1 MSSFCDIKVPVAV
14 KAKLIASNEDV
25 NGYTTYVFKNLE
37 PIDWLNE
44 YIMCVKYPNW
54 EGKLPEKNIVG
65 YLQYTYIYAGTSY
78 YNRLLDKEDKYQ
90 FSHIR
95 FDKFVPEEKEIDNTI
110 VI

>member
-14 KAKLIASNEDV
+14 KVKLIASNEDV

-37 PIDWLNE
+37 PTDWLNE

-65 YLQYTYIYAGTSY
+65 YLQYTYIYAGTPY
-78 YNRLLDKEDKYQ
+78 YNRLLDKEDRYQ